1 MKDGYTLYAL
11 MMVFGGL
18 GAFLM
23 VNFILT
29 IIVMSLTKENTCK
42 SFVRRYAQVM
52 SLLEDTQRMLIGKHK
67 HSYNPKDWAL
77 AALDIHMYIIC
88 IPILIL
94 VGASVTG

>member
-11 MMVFGGL
+11 KLVFGVL
-18 GAFLM
+18 GAFVI
-23 VNFILT
+23 VNFNLMIT
-29 IIVMSLTKENTCK
+29 VMSLTKENTCK
-42 SFVRRYAQVM
+42 SFVTRYAQVM
-52 SLLEDTQRMLIGKHK
+52 SLLEDTQRMLSGKHK

-77 AALDIHMYIIC
+77 AALDIHMYIIS